1 MEKTLEVRNLK
12 KHFRLKGQG
21 WGRSG
26 VVKAVD
32 EMSFDLY
39 KGETL
44 GLVGESGS
52 GKSTAGR
59 AILRLIEPTAGSVI
73 YKGTDIARLK
83 GEALRNM
90 RKNLQMMFQDPYA
103 ALNPRM
109 TVGEAITEPMLAH
122 GMYSGR
128 DATDRACEILDD
140 VGLDRGYFYRYPHE
154 FSGGQKQRI
163 SMARSLAVAPELLV
177 ADEPVSALDVS
188 IQAQIINLFKDLQ
201 DEFGMTYLFIAHDLS
216 VVKYLSDRIAVM
228 YLGEIVEL
236 CAKDELFLRRLHPY
250 TQALISAIPI
260 PDPTAKRERILLEG
274 DIPSPTD
281 VPTGCR
287 FSTRCRF
294 CMPVC
299 LEIHPALRDVGGEH
313 FVRCHLYGGEGPA
326 R

>member
-21 WGRSG
+21 LGRSG

-32 EMSFDLY
+32 EVSFDLY

-73 YKGTDIARLK
+73 YKGTDIAKLK
-83 GEALRNM
+83 GEALRTM

-122 GMYSGR
+122 GMYSPH

-236 CAKDELFLRRLHPY
+236 CSKEELFRLSLHPY

-260 PDPTAKRERILLEG
+260 PDPTAKRDRIILEG
-274 DIPSPTD
+274 DIPSPTA

-287 FSTRCRF
+287 FSTRCRI
-294 CMPVC
+294 CEPVC
-299 LEIHPALRDVGGEH
+299 LETHPELRDVGGEH
-313 FVRCHLYGGEGPA
+313 FVRCHLCGGKGRA
-326 R
+326 S